1 MSSSTPTRPELPN
14 ESLALFERKMAK
26 FMQLFCDSIAS
37 GNDFTLRL
45 EVRGNK
51 KELIHARV
59 YTDDIERV
67 AGVEKRIE
75 AR

>member
-1 MSSSTPTRPELPN
+1 
-14 ESLALFERKMAK
+14 MAK